1 MFNIKKKVDRF
12 LKNKTNNPLQVYETF
27 DNSKPSNFIGDQCNE
42 GGLNESILDIFLAT
56 GKKQCVLE
64 KTGQIIPAYTFKFLT
79 TLKKTHT
86 KFINFSMLPKTL
98 T

>member
-1 MFNIKKKVDRF
+1 MLWMIGYCWKKKQKCSILKKKVDRF

-56 GKKQCVLE
+56 GKK
-64 KTGQIIPAYTFKFLT
+64 
-79 TLKKTHT
+79 
-86 KFINFSMLPKTL
+86 
-98 T
+98 

>member
-1 MFNIKKKVDRF
+1 MNDRLLLKKETKMFNIKKKVDRF

-56 GKKQCVLE
+56 GKK
-64 KTGQIIPAYTFKFLT
+64 
-79 TLKKTHT
+79 
-86 KFINFSMLPKTL
+86 
-98 T
+98 